1 MNSMKKII
9 FLILFIASNFLV
21 AQNIAFEQVAI
32 KVEPGK
38 GQYVLDLLDSFYGNI
53 DKPEGV
59 SISLNRVYF
68 KSEDV
73 EATHYLGFSGSLEGL
88 AALRKIRDGDKYLL
102 FNSSILGFGNIVS
115 VVGGNSI
122 MRMNVSDR
130 GEAIAQMWKWRV
142 DDPGSFVKEFTDLIK
157 GFPQEGYLSLGQF
170 SHGIGSDGG
179 NMYVYMTHDDYEAA
193 LGWGPKTPQQQDA
206 FAKFGNNT
214 SKYSDFLGTVT
225 MVNLKTW

>member
-1 MNSMKKII
+1 MKKII
-9 FLILFIASNFLV
+9 FLILFTASNLLV

-130 GEAIAQMWKWRV
+130 GEAIAQTWKWRV
-142 DDPGSFVKEFTDLIK
+142 DDPASFVREFTDLIK

-193 LGWGPKTPQQQDA
+193 LGWGPKTAGQQEA
-206 FAKFGNNT
+206 FAKFGKNT

>member
-1 MNSMKKII
+1 MNSMKKIS
-9 FLILFIASNFLV
+9 FLILFIASNVLV

-193 LGWGPKTPQQQDA
+193 LGWGPKTPQQQET

>member
-170 SHGIGSDGG
+170 SH
-179 NMYVYMTHDDYEAA
+179 
-193 LGWGPKTPQQQDA
+193 
-206 FAKFGNNT
+206 
-214 SKYSDFLGTVT
+214 
-225 MVNLKTW
+225 

>member
-9 FLILFIASNFLV
+9 FLILFIASNLLV

-73 EATHYLGFSGSLEGL
+73 EF
-88 AALRKIRDGDKYLL
+88 
-102 FNSSILGFGNIVS
+102 
-115 VVGGNSI
+115 
-122 MRMNVSDR
+122 
-130 GEAIAQMWKWRV
+130 WK
-142 DDPGSFVKEFTDLIK
+142 
-157 GFPQEGYLSLGQF
+157 
-170 SHGIGSDGG
+170 
-179 NMYVYMTHDDYEAA
+179 
-193 LGWGPKTPQQQDA
+193 
-206 FAKFGNNT
+206 
-214 SKYSDFLGTVT
+214 
-225 MVNLKTW
+225 